1 MEVILDYRK
10 DGYVVDKEDMYITNK
25 SGQCRIQQTTLGW
38 KLLVQWNN
46 GTEKWIPLKDLKES
60 NPVELT
66 EFVSARGIDSEPGFV
81 WWVPFTLRKRDGII
95 AAVNSRTKR
104 VSNKYG
110 VQIPSTFQ
118 EAYDLYE

>member
-10 DGYVVDKEDMYITNK
+10 DEYVVDNEDMYITNK

-66 EFVSARGIDSEPGFV
+66 EFVSARWIDSEPDFV
-81 WWVPFTLRKRDGII
+81 WWVPFTLRKWDGII